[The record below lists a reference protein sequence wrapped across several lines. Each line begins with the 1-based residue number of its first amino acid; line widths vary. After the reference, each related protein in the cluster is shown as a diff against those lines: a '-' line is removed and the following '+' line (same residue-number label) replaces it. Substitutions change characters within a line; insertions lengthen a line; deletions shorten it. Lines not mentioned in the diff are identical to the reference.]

1 VGLGLFLGTLNVFF
15 RDVNQVQAIL
25 LQFWFWLT
33 PIVWPVAVIP
43 ADLRHWL
50 ALNPLEP
57 MVAAMHSLFLGTG
70 SLDPMGIFRGLL
82 FSMFTLWL
90 GYAMFRSKAAEFA
103 DEL

>member
-1 VGLGLFLGTLNVFF
+1 M
-15 RDVNQVQAIL
+15 NQVQAIL